1 MIITN
6 KPAYCIVR
14 LYNRFI
20 IFNCYGHFSKQNFEF
35 LSFSS
40 DCYLCNV
47 TTYLTSS
54 SSFSL
59 SLSLSLSWID
69 SDSCQIGAGL
79 KSIYSLCLSFP
90 TVIVLAL
97 ARTHFSLSLS
107 ITNRF
112 ISLELCLT
120 TLTGVRLAICL
131 SVFLSI
137 YLFVYLSVY
146 LFIYLSIYLYI
157 YLFFSICSLKYLS
170 QFGYFAFCLFSI
182 N

>member
-1 MIITN
+1 MIIRN

-59 SLSLSLSWID
+59 SLSLS
-69 SDSCQIGAGL
+69 
-79 KSIYSLCLSFP
+79 
-90 TVIVLAL
+90 
-97 ARTHFSLSLS
+97 HSLSLS
-107 ITNRF
+107 LLDRLWLMLDRCWVKIHLLSLFVIPNRH
-112 ISLELCLT
+112 SPCVGT
-120 TLTGVRLAICL
+120 HT
-131 SVFLSI
+131 FLS
-137 YLFVYLSVY
+137 LSLY
-146 LFIYLSIYLYI
+146 HKSLYFIRTMFDHANRS
-157 YLFFSICSLKYLS
+157 
-170 QFGYFAFCLFSI
+170 
-182 N
+182 

>member
-1 MIITN
+1 MIIRN

-59 SLSLSLSWID
+59 SLSLSWID

-107 ITNRF
+107 LSFYHKSLYFIRTMFDHANR
-112 ISLELCLT
+112 SQT
-120 TLTGVRLAICL
+120 SNL
-131 SVFLSI
+131 SVRIRYGGSRWTDRQIEKQL
-137 YLFVYLSVY
+137 
-146 LFIYLSIYLYI
+146 
-157 YLFFSICSLKYLS
+157 
-170 QFGYFAFCLFSI
+170 
-182 N
+182 ND